1 MKNWERKWFRVFRL
15 LLEKRKKFSINGA
28 RDLQKMKFLKKVVHV
43 LTTKKGS
50 ILTKRRKKDLL
61 HFYQLIE
68 QEITWRKISKIFLIF
83 NKFYLFSH
91 FLSLPFNNEYESLL
105 KYTGVNVVKNKFYC
119 GTTLPCYTP
128 SAPPSNKFLI
138 LPPQVSDKTSCHIA
152 VKFHDS
158 HNERKKK
165 TQALFYYWTTEM
177 ICFFKFCSNFQ
188 RSYRVCMRRNH
199 QYYYYKNLRMSHFLR
214 PYPPQNRKKCPS
226 IQMNEKT
233 NITL

>member
-128 SAPPSNKFLI
+128 SAPPSYKSLI

-165 TQALFYYWTTEM
+165 HRLFFIIEQQKW
-177 ICFFKFCSNFQ
+177 F
-188 RSYRVCMRRNH
+188 V
-199 QYYYYKNLRMSHFLR
+199 FLSFAAIFNDHIV
-214 PYPPQNRKKCPS
+214 YVWEE
-226 IQMNEKT
+226 II
-233 NITL
+233 NITITKT

>member
-1 MKNWERKWFRVFRL
+1 MGGTKLIPRVSSA
-15 LLEKRKKFSINGA
+15 LEKRKKFSINGA
-28 RDLQKMKFLKKVVHV
+28 RELQKVKFLKKVVHV

-50 ILTKRRKKDLL
+50 ILTNRRRNDLKEDFKD
-61 HFYQLIE
+61 F
-68 QEITWRKISKIFLIF
+68 FLIF

-165 TQALFYYWTTEM
+165 NTGSFLLLNNRNDLF
-177 ICFFKFCSNFQ
+177 F
-188 RSYRVCMRRNH
+188 
-199 QYYYYKNLRMSHFLR
+199 
-214 PYPPQNRKKCPS
+214 
-226 IQMNEKT
+226 
-233 NITL
+233 